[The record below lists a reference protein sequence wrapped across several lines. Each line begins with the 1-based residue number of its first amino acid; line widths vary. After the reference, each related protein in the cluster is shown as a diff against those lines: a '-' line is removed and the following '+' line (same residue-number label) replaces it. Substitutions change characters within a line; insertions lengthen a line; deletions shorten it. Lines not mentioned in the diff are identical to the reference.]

1 MTESSAR
8 VAYNYMKQD
17 TFFAERMTILK
28 ETTTTELIKEKTL
41 KNDTTVGL
49 LLHIA
54 TAICAFLFSNAPIMK
69 NLLPFGAAF
78 TSGVKRKYLSAA
90 SAGAAIGYLF
100 NLSGGGFVYIASV
113 FAITTVRIILGNEK
127 FSNSP
132 VFSGCLAFAA
142 AGIIRLAVSS
152 SYGGNITMV
161 ITEAALAS
169 STAYFVAIVFKISPT
184 EKSGT
189 DIKETT
195 ALSFFAAVLLLSLSK
210 YGILE
215 LSIGRILAVS
225 VILATARYGQAS
237 YGAVSGSIIS
247 FVLAIAGNDYFVGS
261 VTFAFSGLIC
271 GIFSALGSIGMI
283 AAYLATTLISTF
295 IIGENGLI
303 SVMFFEAVIGSG
315 AFLLLPKKLV
325 GYIGGLLSPTTQI
338 SKLDSV
344 KGALIMRLEFASGA
358 LKDVYETVEDVAKK
372 LGKIN
377 SPDFDYTLNKVEDEV
392 CGGCSLRRHCW
403 ETAKEITATD
413 ALATWNRLKRPSAE
427 RDEKDEESN
436 FKCLRMNKFENAL
449 KKHCSEYESKR
460 SAELRLREVRNVIND
475 QFDGISRMLSD
486 LSNEFK
492 YDVCHD
498 NKAAE
503 NIILS
508 LKNIGYHAVN
518 CIAAKD
524 KFGRISADIHIKG
537 VTDIPVNKMTILKHL
552 SLAVGRDFDTP
563 MVSTTGDEAF
573 IFITERPNFKIEI
586 GLSQIPEEQ
595 GKLCGDS
602 AKYFS
607 DGRGRFILLISDG
620 MGTGGRAAVDSAMVS
635 GLFSRM
641 LRSGFGYDCSLKI
654 INSSMI
660 FKSTDESLATIDIAT
675 IDLFSGECEL
685 LKAGAA
691 PTFIKRSAGVGKAES
706 RSLPP
711 GILRN
716 ISFDKATV
724 NLRAE
729 DIIVMVSDGVITE
742 GSEWISNII
751 NQWSI
756 GSAQQLADEIA
767 FAARR
772 RRSDGHNDDITV
784 MVGILK
790 KNY

>member
-1 MTESSAR
+1 MT
-8 VAYNYMKQD
+8 V
-17 TFFAERMTILK
+17 LK
-28 ETTTTELIKEKTL
+28 STTNTELIKEKTI
-41 KNDTTVGL
+41 KNDTTVGV
-49 LLHIA
+49 LLHIT
-54 TAICAFLFSNAPIMK
+54 TAICAFLFSNAPIMH
-69 NLLPFGAAF
+69 NLFPFGAAF
-78 TSGVKRKYLSAA
+78 TGGVKRKYLSAA
-90 SAGAAIGYLF
+90 STGAAIGYLL
-100 NLSGGGFVYIASV
+100 NLSGGGFVYASSV
-113 FAITTVRIILGNEK
+113 LAITTVRVILAGEK
-127 FSNSP
+127 FSRSP
-132 VFSGCLAFAA
+132 VFSGCLSFLA
-142 AGIIRLAVSS
+142 AGIIRLAVST
-152 SYGGNITMV
+152 SYGGAFADV
-161 ITEAALAS
+161 LTEAALAG
-169 STAYFVAIVFKISPT
+169 STAYFVAIVFKLSPT

-195 ALSFFAAVLLLSLSK
+195 ALSFVAAIMLLALSK
-210 YGILE
+210 YSIFD

-237 YGAVSGSIIS
+237 YGAVSGTIIS
-247 FVLAIAGNDYFVGS
+247 FVLSIAKSNYFIGS

-271 GIFSALGSIGMI
+271 GIFSALGSLGMI
-283 AAYLATTLISTF
+283 ISYLSTTLISTF
-295 IIGENGLI
+295 IIGEQNLTWLL
-303 SVMFFEAVIGSG
+303 FFEAVIGSG
-315 AFLLLPKKLV
+315 IFLILPKGLV
-325 GYIGGLLSPTTQI
+325 GYIGGLLSPTTEI
-338 SKLDSV
+338 SRLDSV

-358 LKDVYETVEDVAKK
+358 LKDIYETVEDVSAK

-377 SPDFDYTLNKVEDEV
+377 SPDFDSTLHKVEDEV
-392 CGGCSLRRHCW
+392 CGGCSLRKHCW
-403 ETAKEITATD
+403 ETAKELTATD
-413 ALATWNRLKRPSAE
+413 ALATWNRIKKSSVKE
-427 RDEKDEESN
+427 NSN
-436 FKCLRMNKFENAL
+436 VSDFNCLRITKFEDSI
-449 KKHCSEYESKR
+449 KRHCAEYEAKR
-460 SAELRLREVRNVIND
+460 SAELRLKEVRNVIND
-475 QFDGISRMLSD
+475 QFDGISKMLGD
-486 LSNEFK
+486 LSEEFK

-508 LKNIGYHAVN
+508 LKNLGYHAVN

-537 VTDIPVNKMTILKHL
+537 TADMPVNKMTILKNL

-563 MVSTTGDEAF
+563 MVSTSGDEGF

-586 GLSQIPEEQ
+586 GLSQIPEEK
-595 GKLCGDS
+595 GKLCGDT

-635 GLFSRM
+635 GLFSRL

-654 INSSMI
+654 INSSML
-660 FKSTDESLATIDIAT
+660 FKSTDESLATVDIAA

-716 ISFDKATV
+716 IVFDKASL
-724 NLRAE
+724 NLKAE
-729 DIIVMVSDGVITE
+729 DIVVMVSDGVITE
-742 GSEWISNII
+742 GTEWISGII
-751 NQWSI
+751 NEWSI

-772 RRSDGHNDDITV
+772 RRNDGHNDDITV
-784 MVGILK
+784 LVGVLK